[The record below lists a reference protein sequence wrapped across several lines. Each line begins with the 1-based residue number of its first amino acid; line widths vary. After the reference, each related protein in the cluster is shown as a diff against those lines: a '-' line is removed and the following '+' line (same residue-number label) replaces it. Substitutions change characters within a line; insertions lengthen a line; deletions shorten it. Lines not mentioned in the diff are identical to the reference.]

1 MIFIDI
7 NQLKIPKEWQE
18 KAEKVLVKIEKAT
31 NKKER
36 SEIIKNHGSLWG
48 DLKGK
53 LKELS
58 YQKCWYCES
67 IQNRSDTDVDHFRP
81 KNSVT
86 GVDEHEGY
94 WWLSFDWRNYRHSC
108 NFCNRP
114 RDGHGKRDLFPLLNE
129 YNRAKTPND
138 NINTEQPVLLDP
150 TNTQDPPL
158 LWFMEDGSVTAA
170 NESGIEN
177 YRALE
182 SIKIYNLKQQGL
194 TERRNDKIL
203 LAKDYIKDYNLLIG
217 ILGSN
222 PVPEPAKEKIEKLKE
237 LISEKA
243 EFAGCVRNYLEGLI
257 DDENQW
263 IGDLLYS
270 TNRNK
275 I

>member
-7 NQLKIPKEWQE
+7 NHLEISKEWQG
-18 KAEKVLVKIEKAT
+18 KAEKVLVKVKEAT

-36 SEIIKNHGSLWG
+36 SEIIKNHASLWG

-86 GVDEHEGY
+86 DVDEHEGY
-94 WWLSFDWRNYRHSC
+94 WWLAFDWKNYRHSC

-129 YNRAKTPND
+129 YHRAKNPND
-138 NINTEQPVLLDP
+138 NINTEQPILLDP
-150 TNTQDPPL
+150 TNRQDPPL

-170 NESGIEN
+170 TESGVEN

-194 TERRNDKIL
+194 IERRNDKIL
-203 LAKDYIKDYNLLIG
+203 SAKRYIKDYNFIIE

-222 PVPEPAKEKIEKLKE
+222 PVPEKAKEKIEELRE

-243 EFAGCVRNYLEGLI
+243 EFAGCVRNYLEGCI
-257 DDENQW
+257 DNENEW

-270 TNRNK
+270 TNKNK
-275 I
+275 